1 MSNKN
6 YKFGLQQYLNR
17 SKGFT
22 LVEMLVG
29 MALTSILAII
39 ATQAITSVSKNFTQ
53 DQNTTAN
60 SQKMSLVL
68 EIIGREIRQAGEFV
82 TDDDFPVI
90 QVKPRGTKG
99 ASIIIYRAISEPI
112 YLCKQY
118 TTGAAIT
125 ELTFATDRLAAGA
138 PNASNPACTVE
149 TADLRLPADTFPGKK
164 IDGWI
169 TPRTNSTTLIG
180 ATPVLPGAV
189 YDSKTKS
196 IVPFIYSG
204 EQKTDS
210 PIVPIKGSLTLQ
222 VKTSSFTSARVI
234 DPLLNNAIAIGNTA
248 YLVQKREYLV
258 CGTSLMVRTDSNI
271 EAAAITN
278 PATVPS
284 NADPACQ
291 AANNATDPT
300 ASVDTVAT
308 SIDTLNITMVT
319 RLTDLE
325 ASQDPANSKN
335 AAFPIPPVPNA
346 SSERTWQ
353 HIQGVNIDI
362 RSLDPLGSQTGS
374 ILARDVNSLS
384 ATEKAKAIASFSTQ
398 GTFYPRNVLS
408 TR

>member
-6 YKFGLQQYLNR
+6 FKLRLQYLNLSR
-17 SKGFT
+17 GFT
-22 LVEMLVG
+22 LGEMLVG
-29 MALTSILAII
+29 MALTSVLGII
-39 ATQAITSVSKNFTQ
+39 ATQSIVSISKNFTQ

-118 TTGAAIT
+118 TTGAAVT

-138 PNASNPACTVE
+138 PNASSPACTVE
-149 TADLRLPADTFPGKK
+149 TADLRLPSDTFPGKK

-180 ATPVLPGAV
+180 ATPVLPGAI
-189 YDSKTKS
+189 YDSTTKT
-196 IVPFIYSG
+196 IIPFIYSG
-204 EQKTDS
+204 EQKINST
-210 PIVPIKGSLTLQ
+210 IGGSLTLQ
-222 VKTSSFTSARVI
+222 VRTSSFTSARVI
-234 DPLLNNAIAIGNTA
+234 NPLLNNAIAVGNTA
-248 YLVQKREYLV
+248 YLVQKREYLL
-258 CGTSLMVRTDSNI
+258 CGTRLMVRTDSNI
-271 EAAAITN
+271 EAAAIAN
-278 PATVPS
+278 PLQDPG

-291 AANNATDPT
+291 TANNATDPT

-308 SIDTLNITMVT
+308 GIDTLNITMVT
-319 RLTDLE
+319 RLSNLT
-325 ASQDPANSKN
+325 APQDPANAKN
-335 AAFPIPPVPNA
+335 AAFPILPLTPPVSPSN
-346 SSERTWQ
+346 ERTWQ

-374 ILARDVNSLS
+374 AFGRNVNSLS
-384 ATEKAKAIASFSTQ
+384 QPEKDKAIASFSTQ

>member
-1 MSNKN
+1 MSKKN
-6 YKFGLQQYLNR
+6 YKIGLKYLNL

-29 MALTSILAII
+29 MALTSILGII
-39 ATQAITSVSKNFTQ
+39 ATQAIVSISKNFTQ

-112 YLCKQY
+112 YLCRQY
-118 TTGAAIT
+118 TTGATVT

-149 TADLRLPADTFPGKK
+149 TADLRAPADTFTGKK

-180 ATPVLPGAV
+180 ATRVLPGAI
-189 YDSKTKS
+189 YDSRTKS
-196 IVPFIYSG
+196 IIPFIYSG
-204 EQKTDS
+204 EQKTNS
-210 PIVPIKGSLTLQ
+210 TIGGSLTLQ
-222 VKTSSFTSARVI
+222 VRTSSFTSARVI

-248 YLVQKREYLV
+248 YLVQKREYLL

-278 PATVPS
+278 PATAPS
-284 NADPACQ
+284 NADPACL
-291 AANNATDPT
+291 AVNNATDPT

-308 SIDTLNITMVT
+308 GIDTLNITMVT
-319 RLTDLE
+319 RLPDLT
-325 ASQDPANSKN
+325 APQDPANAKN
-335 AAFPIPPVPNA
+335 AAFPILPLTPPVSPSN
-346 SSERTWQ
+346 ERTWQ

-374 ILARDVNSLS
+374 AFGRNVNSLS
-384 ATEKAKAIASFSTQ
+384 QPEKDKAIASFSTQ

>member
-1 MSNKN
+1 MSNKK
-6 YKFGLQQYLNR
+6 YKFGLQYLNL

-82 TDDDFPVI
+82 VDDDFPVI

-118 TTGAAIT
+118 TTGASVT
-125 ELTFATDRLAAGA
+125 ELTFASDRLAAGA
-138 PNASNPACTVE
+138 INASNPACTVE
-149 TADLRLPADTFPGKK
+149 TTDLRAPADIFPGKK

-180 ATPVLPGAV
+180 ATPVLPGAI
-189 YDSKTKS
+189 YDTKTKS
-196 IVPFIYSG
+196 IIPFIYSG
-204 EQKTDS
+204 EQKTTS
-210 PIVPIKGSLTLQ
+210 TVGGSLTLQ
-222 VKTSSFTSARVI
+222 VKTTSFTSTKIV
-234 DPLLNNAIAIGNTA
+234 DPLLNNAIAVGNTA

-271 EAAAITN
+271 EAAVITN

-353 HIQGVNIDI
+353 HIQGVAVDI

-374 ILARDVNSLS
+374 VFGRNINSLS
-384 ATEKAKAIASFSTQ
+384 ATEKAKAIADFSTQ

>member
-1 MSNKN
+1 MSKKN
-6 YKFGLQQYLNR
+6 YKIGLQHLNP

-29 MALTSILAII
+29 MTLTSILGII
-39 ATQAITSVSKNFTQ
+39 ATQAVVSISKNFTQ

-112 YLCKQY
+112 TLCKQY
-118 TTGAAIT
+118 TAGAAVT

-138 PNASNPACTVE
+138 PINPACTVE
-149 TADLRLPADTFPGKK
+149 TADLKLPADTFPSKK

-169 TPRTNSTTLIG
+169 TPRTTSDKLI
-180 ATPVLPGAV
+180 LPGTV
-189 YDSKTKS
+189 YDSTTKT
-196 IVPFIYSG
+196 IIPFIYSG
-204 EQKTDS
+204 EQKINST
-210 PIVPIKGSLTLQ
+210 IGGSLTLQ
-222 VKTSSFTSARVI
+222 VKTSSFTSAKVI

-248 YLVQKREYLV
+248 YLVQKREYLL

-271 EAAAITN
+271 EAAAITD
-278 PATVPS
+278 PTKAPS
-284 NADPACQ
+284 NADPACSL
-291 AANNATDPT
+291 ANNATDPT

-308 SIDTLNITMVT
+308 GIDTLNITMVT
-319 RLTDLE
+319 RLADLT
-325 ASQDPANSKN
+325 APQDPANAKN
-335 AAFPIPPVPNA
+335 AAFPILPLIPPVSPSN
-346 SSERTWQ
+346 ERTWQ

-374 ILARDVNSLS
+374 VFGRNVNNLS
-384 ATEKAKAIASFSTQ
+384 ETEKAKAIASFSTQ